1 MDRVQQI
8 GADIRAARRQYRLTQ
23 EQLAELAGTST
34 RTIRDIEHGTG
45 ATGVGTVAEVADV
58 LGLALEVHG

>member
-1 MDRVQQI
+1 MDRVQRI

-23 EQLAELAGTST
+23 DQLAELAGTST

-45 ATGVGTVAEVADV
+45 TTGVGTVAEVADV

>member
-1 MDRVQQI
+1 MDRVQRI

-45 ATGVGTVAEVADV
+45 TTGVGTVAEVADV

>member
-8 GADIRAARRQYRLTQ
+8 GTDIRAARQRYRLTQ

-45 ATGVGTVAEVADV
+45 TTGLGTVAEVADV

>member
-1 MDRVQQI
+1 MDRVQRS

-23 EQLAELAGTST
+23 DQLAELAGTST

-45 ATGVGTVAEVADV
+45 TTGVGTVAEVADV

>member
-1 MDRVQQI
+1 MAALKDI
-8 GADIRAARRQYRLTQ
+8 GQAIRAERRRHRLTQ

-45 ATGVGTVAEVADV
+45 STSIGTVAATADV
-58 LGLALEVHG
+58 VGLKLGILR